1 MNRRAPIFYG
11 WYLVFICIIGM
22 VLIYGIRH
30 SFSVFFTPILVEF
43 GWGRGNVAMMLS
55 LNILIYGF
63 MAPVAGFFSER
74 WRPRVTM
81 SVGVLILTL
90 ATAACASASELR
102 HFYILFGILMPLGTA
117 FCGWPL
123 FAPALMNWFYNKRG
137 LVLGCG
143 QMGGGLSMAYA
154 IFVDF
159 AIEKVGWR
167 STFLILAGT
176 LIAIF
181 LPLVLFFFYYRPQ
194 DKGRVPYGLDAPTI
208 NAQTLREEDT
218 KAGEDFAEKTLSE
231 ILRSPRLWLL
241 VLSYALCWGIAHYMI
256 LAHQVR
262 FLQDV
267 GFSSM
272 YSASILG
279 LFGIMA
285 AGGQATG
292 FLSDWLGRE
301 KTITLATISSITGF
315 TALLFI
321 RDTSQPWLLYM
332 FSMCCGYGAGL
343 ATPTT
348 FAAAADIFSGRH
360 FGTVAGLL
368 LSGMGVGS
376 IMGPWLGGFLYDLS
390 GSYTRAFIL
399 CMMSLI
405 LSCLFLWIAAPRRV
419 SRKGLM
425 KGSSQESPQVTS

>member
-1 MNRRAPIFYG
+1 MNQRAPIFYG
-11 WYLVFICIIGM
+11 WYIVLICITGM

-30 SFSVFFTPILVEF
+30 SFSIFFTPILAEF
-43 GWGRGNVAMMLS
+43 GRRRGNVAMMLS
-55 LNILIYGF
+55 LNILVYGF
-63 MAPVAGFFSER
+63 MAPVVGFFSER

-81 SVGVLILTL
+81 PVGVLILAL
-90 ATAACASASELR
+90 ATAGCAAASELR
-102 HFYILFGILMPLGTA
+102 HFYILFGVLMPLGTA

-123 FAPALMNWFYNKRG
+123 FAPALMNWFYKKRG
-137 LVLGCG
+137 LVLGCA

-154 IFVDF
+154 ILVEF

-167 STFLILAGT
+167 NTFMILAGT

-181 LPLVLFFFYYRPQ
+181 LPLVFFFFWYRPQ
-194 DKGRVPYGLDAPTI
+194 DKGRLPYGSNSPTI
-208 NAQTLREEDT
+208 NPQTLKEKGN
-218 KAGEDFAEKTLSE
+218 KAGETFAEKTLSE
-231 ILRSPRLWLL
+231 VLRSPQLWSL

-267 GFSSM
+267 GFGSM
-272 YSASILG
+272 YSAFILA

-285 AGGQATG
+285 AAGQATG

-368 LSGMGVGS
+368 LAGMGVGS
-376 IMGPWLGGFLYDLS
+376 IMGPWFGGFLHDLS
-390 GSYTRAFIL
+390 GTYTSAFIL
-399 CMMSLI
+399 CMISLV
-405 LSCLFLWIAAPRRV
+405 LSCLLLWIAAPRMV
-419 SRKGLM
+419 SRKASTKDGQ
-425 KGSSQESPQVTS
+425 KGVKAAS